1 MGKKRKVIF
10 LDRDGVINIEQNDY
24 TWQVDKFQFTK
35 SFFDAIKKLSKTGY
49 DFIVITNQGGISK
62 KIYNHFDVNAVHKY
76 MVDRFLDNGIKILEV
91 YYCPHHDEIEQCICR
106 KPDSLM
112 LEKAIARFNVDVS
125 KSYFIGDSPR
135 DMEAAKKVG
144 VTPIKIT
151 TNQPLIEILSQ
162 INL

>member
-1 MGKKRKVIF
+1 
-10 LDRDGVINIEQNDY
+10 
-24 TWQVDKFQFTK
+24 
-35 SFFDAIKKLSKTGY
+35 
-49 DFIVITNQGGISK
+49 
-62 KIYNHFDVNAVHKY
+62 
-76 MVDRFLDNGIKILEV
+76 
-91 YYCPHHDEIEQCICR
+91 
-106 KPDSLM
+106 M